1 MVEAGVMTR
10 VVRGRH
16 AAWAPIV
23 AGVVET
29 IGSGTAL
36 YKAALRA
43 RLGRDPAGAKFARLL
58 ARLPA
63 QDQTRLWDSVKEHR
77 GEARRAS

>member
-1 MVEAGVMTR
+1 MTR
-10 VVRGRH
+10 VIRARH
-16 AAWAPIV
+16 ATWAPIM

-29 IGSGTAL
+29 IGSGTPI

-43 RLGRDPAGAKFARLL
+43 RLGRDPAGTRFARLL

-63 QDQTRLWDSVKEHR
+63 QDQARLWDSVKKQR
-77 GEARRAS
+77 AEARHAT